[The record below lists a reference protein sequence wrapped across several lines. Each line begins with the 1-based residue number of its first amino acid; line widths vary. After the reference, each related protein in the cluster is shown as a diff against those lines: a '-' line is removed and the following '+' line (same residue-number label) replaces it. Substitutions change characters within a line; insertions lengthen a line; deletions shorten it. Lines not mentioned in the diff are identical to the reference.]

1 MGAGFD
7 ASMRLRSLLQGKC
20 LGNGKF
26 ESSLSHEVKGLPG
39 HCGEEMRCGLTQ
51 CGDAVANHSL
61 VRVPQFVGGNR
72 LFGISAGIPKD
83 HETTKGSKH
92 AQTLA
97 ACRLSACIEHD
108 VNSLS
113 IRRFHHGLLE
123 PIDREDLVVA
133 KSHELRNECVEELIS
148 IE

>member
-1 MGAGFD
+1 MGACFD
-7 ASMRLRSLLQGKC
+7 ASMRLRSLLQGEC

-26 ESSLSHEVKGLPG
+26 ESTLSHEVKGRFR
-39 HCGEEMRCGLTQ
+39 HCGEEMRCGPTER
-51 CGDAVANHSL
+51 CDAVANHCL

-83 HETTKGSKH
+83 NETTKGSKH

-97 ACRLSACIEHD
+97 TCRLSACIEHD
-108 VNSLS
+108 VDALA

-123 PIDREDLVVA
+123 PIGREDLVVS
-133 KSHELRNECVEELIS
+133 K
-148 IE
+148 